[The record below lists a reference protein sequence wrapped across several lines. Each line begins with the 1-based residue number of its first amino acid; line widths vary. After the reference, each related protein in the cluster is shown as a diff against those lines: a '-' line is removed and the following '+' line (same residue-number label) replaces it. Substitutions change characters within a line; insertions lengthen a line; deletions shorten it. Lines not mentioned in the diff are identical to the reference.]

1 MQEQLT
7 KDLELLSFQS
17 TQESEDKL
25 RVEKQLAVES
35 LRIDE
40 LNKQLKFAM
49 GQLASIKEKILL
61 ENRIFT
67 EELDGLKDERHQSA
81 TKQVHI

>member
-1 MQEQLT
+1 LNP
-7 KDLELLSFQS
+7 
-17 TQESEDKL
+17 
-25 RVEKQLAVES
+25 V
-35 LRIDE
+35 RIDE
-40 LNKQLKFAM
+40 LNKQLKFTM